1 MEMENNK
8 SRQETVAAITVTY
21 NRTRTLEK
29 CIDALLNQ
37 TRPVDHIIIADNH
50 SCEEEQEKIRKIAA
64 KSHKIKLL
72 FLDENRGGAG
82 GFEAGMREAKSCLL
96 TGTG

>member
-37 TRPVDHIIIADNH
+37 TRDVYKRQGDCSGSYLCDHGSYILEQGQKVVRWSIAERLKKQFI
-50 SCEEEQEKIRKIAA
+50 S
-64 KSHKIKLL
+64 
-72 FLDENRGGAG
+72 
-82 GFEAGMREAKSCLL
+82 
-96 TGTG
+96 

>member
-50 SCEEEQEKIRKIAA
+50 SCEEEQEKIIKIAA

-72 FLDENRGGAG
+72 FLDEN
-82 GFEAGMREAKSCLL
+82 
-96 TGTG
+96 

>member
-1 MEMENNK
+1 MENNK

-50 SCEEEQEKIRKIAA
+50 SCEEEQEKN
-64 KSHKIKLL
+64 
-72 FLDENRGGAG
+72 FLMQGDFAPL
-82 GFEAGMREAKSCLL
+82 S
-96 TGTG
+96 TGST

>member
-21 NRTRTLEK
+21 NRTDTGKML
-29 CIDALLNQ
+29 DALLNQ

-72 FLDENRGGAG
+72 F
-82 GFEAGMREAKSCLL
+82 
-96 TGTG
+96 